1 MTSVW
6 KRLQRTGKRA
16 SRFQFVAS
24 YQELILECTQK
35 WQPDKIVIVW
45 TRRNRR
51 VCSKAHSW
59 QPGIKDP
66 FRGSAVWAVPE
77 NVDIT
82 ATLYRDPHSDHF
94 EEKEWTFQ
102 VEGES
107 RGHKKLLAVAPID
120 LRKFAAIN
128 SAPREVRL
136 PLTPRSVKVV
146 SAALTVSI
154 TCTLLREGK
163 ATDDDM
169 QSIASLL
176 SLKPSDI
183 ADLDDFNDEEEEDK
197 LQRQNRSSVGSAP
210 REPLRELSTL
220 AEEDDET
227 SLSTTKKESA
237 KLVTDDKHGHHSN
250 ERAKRLSRRSLES
263 EARMTAVP
271 SQDQR
276 LNEVW
281 KIREVT
287 PDNKPLL
294 SARAME
300 QPESAPRDG
309 CREARESLEE
319 MVSEPSVHP
328 EDAAIKKRGHTII
341 VTGDDTEVK
350 IPPMPSIPKR
360 AKVEREQVANKP
372 VEIAPEPAPFSYLPQ
387 RTSVSQDVT
396 FPEKILYA
404 EKTPDKTSEILEIK
418 VRSAEKDVRMTSG
431 VSAKAIG
438 DGQKSPKANAQNAY
452 REDLATVVDRG
463 ALTQPATAG
472 AENFPSS
479 DSNINQMLENV
490 QDETYK
496 KDQGSS
502 NDDQGLGDL
511 REHRLVERDGVE
523 EINIQEGEEREGNLE
538 NQFVL
543 QTTKDE
549 RKISDSPEA
558 VVHRGQE
565 TKAEFLEKIHETV
578 KEREVMVSEHESMLS
593 VGEILK
599 GTMYVKD
606 SVPEDTF
613 CTVDTSLQDT
623 REGDTDVQK
632 DNNINNTILENLQDD
647 QERIDGSEFEK
658 EVVSLV
664 VSEIEHTQDTL
675 GEIEHTQDTVS
686 DTEHSQATLDETKH
700 KQDTLVETKYTQD
713 TFSETEHMQD
723 TLGEMEH
730 TQDTL
735 DETKHT
741 QDTLGETE
749 NTQDTLDETKHTP
762 DTLGE
767 MEHTQDTLG
776 ETENTQ
782 DTLDETKHTPD
793 TLSEI
798 EHVQDTLGEME
809 HVQDTLSEIEHVQDT
824 LGETEHTQGTVDETK
839 HTQDTLG
846 ETENTHGTV
855 DETKHTQDT
864 LGDQLS
870 TQQPVTLAEK
880 TMRDMPVQKYN
891 KDQVQENNEKRQN
904 GAVTIM
910 DFEKETRIKES
921 TNRIENRVS
930 EPEMVEEKIT
940 QLDERLYQVTDK
952 DKALQDMT
960 VTTGEIGPGSYITHC
975 LIQCTQR
982 EIGWDNQ
989 DGTDKTEDTMHRAE
1003 YEIVGESEGIQTF
1016 DKKTAEKFTIDV
1028 VESGPQEKEQDL
1040 ITKSQYVIIM
1050 ESPEMAVNAKKLD
1063 PEEVGIQGDFILE
1076 ENEVSEMEIAQ
1087 ELNVDRITCEQIRNP
1102 SEEILMSEKHQ
1113 YPDDTLEVRSAN
1125 DQNKV
1130 RETHMLTNERLEEE
1144 TLKDEKE
1151 NQQLLENI
1159 SRSEEV
1165 VNLISRKEL
1174 YIQSCGWLD
1183 EEASSARKSISQE
1196 DSLDIEIINLPRE
1209 GEGYTEAEGHDNLLE
1224 KCLLTSSSV
1233 PTHGD
1238 RTGKETDIK
1247 VNEEELNLRAVKI
1260 EKMDCVE
1267 KVLDEKKKKDPWSW
1281 TKIRSD
1287 VEEATEVRA
1296 VNQGNEFYNTE
1307 EEASGSKDVAYQED
1321 LNTYL
1326 LIDGSLNVEE
1336 VYLGT
1341 TKNEP
1346 TDIVK
1351 QVFDREKEKDSFFW
1365 TNNSQDLK
1373 ASNER
1378 MVQKDDVQNTSIWGI
1393 EKLEDETDTSNELP
1407 DQENLSTCLL
1417 IDESLNVEE
1426 IYLGTTEI
1434 GKTDFSEEVVAQE
1447 KQEYSCLQPNDR
1459 LEFLALTNEETVDR
1473 KDEVPTT
1480 SIWGIEKLE
1489 EGMDTS
1495 KEVLG
1500 QEDLNTCLL
1509 VDRNL
1514 NIEEVYLGA
1523 TIIEKT
1529 DIDEQV
1535 LDKKNDDSCIW
1546 ENTSLAV
1553 EAPSKKETMDIKDKI
1568 YNKGI
1573 LTSERLIEEANGLI
1587 EVPDREDLNT
1597 SSLIDGSLNMEV
1609 VDLGTTK
1616 IEKTGLVM
1624 QELDQEKEPCFRTDI
1639 RLVVEA
1645 ATNVNRMNQK
1655 YEGRNTGI
1663 EIIKTLEDKAK
1674 EIDDQED
1681 LKTGFSIDGSL
1692 KVEPVII
1699 ESPQSQDDEAEETW
1713 FWANEELP
1721 KETANSEL
1729 AMDENYT
1736 VENEMEQC
1744 LLGTHNLHEAG
1755 EHDRGIKN
1763 KSDDEKRGQ
1772 QESKDGNI
1780 EVRDGIDDS
1789 VFVVAHDG
1797 KLQDTENSLEEQIKK
1812 TTIES
1817 RINTANTVEQGIIS
1831 VQNSSF
1837 KELEA
1842 EKKVNEEATTKTK
1855 ENIIKTSELP
1865 LDMKGEEG
1873 TVLEEVSTEGKKE
1886 EVSTSVQD
1894 TSAVMQ
1900 HKVLEITNA
1909 KNKISVEQFGFE
1921 VDEQTSSL
1929 RSGNVELDIKDL
1941 EKTEKVQGSTATS
1954 EDRTFNDDVSREA
1967 FKEPV
1972 SQETQHFR
1980 TEKVVEISSSSKD
1993 FIQNLAKTLQE
2004 YDFPQEIKVK
2014 GQKQV
2019 DLGGQDIENVVEDNN
2034 ELSRKDIES
2043 LNQEFHPTFA
2053 PSETYSID
2061 NSSPGAEESKT
2072 HLLSECALPISPP
2085 QTLGQQWSKEKKR
2098 LSQSAGQVGEEA
2110 PSTDSLLRWCQEVTS
2125 GYRGVRVNNFTTSW
2139 RNGLA
2144 FCAILHHFHPE
2155 NINYDILDPLNVK
2168 ENNKKAYDGF
2178 AALGIPPLLSPSDM
2192 LLRAVPDKLI
2202 ILTYICQI
2210 QSHFTRKKDPDN
2222 LPTSSKTV
2230 MEVEKPETVP
2240 ELPKELN
2247 STSKQQNVVSLEKS
2261 TKSSTSEEHIDSQS
2275 STSDKFLLNVESV
2288 KQKFSSI
2295 VSDEHSEKKPVLECP
2310 TGEEHKKKE
2319 KVANE
2324 AQSPET
2330 SSGKQDLPIYS
2341 PVESVPRY
2349 PTEEKR
2355 TIGSQVQEM
2364 ANTEKGQN
2372 ISGVVPPPRVKK
2384 RLSVNGGLLD
2394 MSLDEGES
2402 SASAPVAPPRKAG
2415 GLGHLRDA
2423 DLVKKR
2429 RSLIRSQSLSQ
2440 DEETDLTGKSHETSS
2455 RPSSQIINE
2464 PYPSTSTL
2472 SSSTVVPTPEAP
2484 GKEEEAMVL
2493 KDTSQYVTSE
2503 LEALE
2508 HQQDEIDSRAA
2519 IVEKDLRLMMEN
2531 GNDKEAEEA
2540 LIQEWF
2546 ILVNKK
2552 NALIR
2557 RQDELQLMAEEQDL
2571 ERRFELL
2578 SRDLRALLCTDEC
2591 LKSEAQK
2598 RREKLLLEELVSLVD
2613 QRDGLVR
2620 DLHIKERK
2628 AVEEDELIERSL
2640 EQRRRKLSKKE
2651 KCKIS

>member
-66 FRGSAVWAVPE
+66 FRGSVVWAVPE

-197 LQRQNRSSVGSAP
+197 FQRQNRSSVGSAP

-227 SLSTTKKESA
+227 SLSTTKKESV
-237 KLVTDDKHGHHSN
+237 KLETDNKHGHHNN
-250 ERAKRLSRRSLES
+250 ERAKRLSRKSLES

-281 KIREVT
+281 KIRDVT

-294 SARAME
+294 SDRAME

-309 CREARESLEE
+309 CREARESLQE
-319 MVSEPSVHP
+319 MVSEPSVLP

-341 VTGDDTEVK
+341 VTGDETEVK
-350 IPPMPSIPKR
+350 IPPIPSIPKR

-372 VEIAPEPAPFSYLPQ
+372 VELAPEPALFSYKETTLSDLPQ
-387 RTSVSQDVT
+387 RTSVSKDVT
-396 FPEKILYA
+396 FPQKVLYA
-404 EKTPDKTSEILEIK
+404 EKTPDKTSEILEMK
-418 VRSAEKDVRMTSG
+418 VWSAEKDVEI
-431 VSAKAIG
+431 V
-438 DGQKSPKANAQNAY
+438 QNSPKANDFAMPQIAY
-452 REDLATVVDRG
+452 REDLVTVVDRA
-463 ALTQPATAG
+463 ALTQPASAVV
-472 AENFPSS
+472 ESLSSS
-479 DSNINQMLENV
+479 DSNINQMPESVEDKTYNKV
-490 QDETYK
+490 QE
-496 KDQGSS
+496 SS
-502 NDDQGLGDL
+502 NDNQGLGDL
-511 REHRLVERDGVE
+511 KEQKLVEREGVE

-543 QTTKDE
+543 QSTKDE
-549 RKISDSPEA
+549 SKISDSREA
-558 VVHRGQE
+558 VVRRGQE
-565 TKAEFLEKIHETV
+565 TSSKAECLEKIHETV
-578 KEREVMVSEHESMLS
+578 KEREVIVSERESILS

-599 GTMYVKD
+599 GTMHFKD
-606 SVPEDTF
+606 TVPEDTF
-613 CTVDTSLQDT
+613 CTVDTRLQDT
-623 REGDTDVQK
+623 RECDTDEWK
-632 DNNINNTILENLQDD
+632 ESNINHPVLENLQED
-647 QERIDGSEFEK
+647 QGSLDNSEFEK
-658 EVVSLV
+658 EVVSLL
-664 VSEIEHTQDTL
+664 VSEIEHTQNAL
-675 GEIEHTQDTVS
+675 GETEHTQDTVS
-686 DTEHSQATLDETKH
+686 DTEHTQDTSGEIKDA
-700 KQDTLVETKYTQD
+700 QDTLL
-713 TFSETEHMQD
+713 ETEHTQD
-723 TLGEMEH
+723 TLGETEH

-741 QDTLGETE
+741 QDTLDETAHTQDTLDE
-749 NTQDTLDETKHTP
+749 TAHKQDTLDETKHTL
-762 DTLGE
+762 DTIDE
-767 MEHTQDTLG
+767 TRHTQDTLG
-776 ETENTQ
+776 ETE
-782 DTLDETKHTPD
+782 HM
-793 TLSEI
+793 
-798 EHVQDTLGEME
+798 QDTLG
-809 HVQDTLSEIEHVQDT
+809 
-824 LGETEHTQGTVDETK
+824 ETK

-846 ETENTHGTV
+846 ES
-855 DETKHTQDT
+855 KHTQGT

-904 GAVTIM
+904 GAVTTM
-910 DFEKETRIKES
+910 DIGKKKRITES
-921 TNRIENRVS
+921 TTRSENRVS
-930 EPEMVEEKIT
+930 ETETVEEKIT
-940 QLDERLYQVTDK
+940 QLHERLYQVTDK
-952 DKALQDMT
+952 DKSLQDMT
-960 VTTGEIGPGSYITHC
+960 VTTGEIGPGSFITHC

-982 EIGWDNQ
+982 EISRDNQ
-989 DGTDKTEDTMHRAE
+989 EGADKIGDTMHSAE
-1003 YEIVGESEGIQTF
+1003 YETMVESEGIQTF
-1016 DKKTAEKFTIDV
+1016 DKQTAETSTIDE
-1028 VESGPQEKEQDL
+1028 VESGPQEKEKDF
-1040 ITKSQYVIIM
+1040 ITKSQYVIIL

-1063 PEEVGIQGDFILE
+1063 PEEVGIPWDFIME
-1076 ENEVSEMEIAQ
+1076 ENKVSEMEIAQ
-1087 ELNVDRITCEQIRNP
+1087 EINVDRVTCEEIQTP
-1102 SEEILMSEKHQ
+1102 SEEILISEKYQ
-1113 YPDDTLEVRSAN
+1113 YPDDTLEARSAT
-1125 DQNKV
+1125 DPNKV
-1130 RETHMLTNERLEEE
+1130 REQHMLTSDERLQKE
-1144 TLKDEKE
+1144 TLKDEKG

-1159 SRSEEV
+1159 SGSEEA

-1174 YIQSCGWLD
+1174 YIQSCGWLE
-1183 EEASSARKSISQE
+1183 EEASTARKSTSQE

-1209 GEGYTEAEGHDNLLE
+1209 EEEHTETEGQDNLLE

-1233 PTHGD
+1233 PTRGD
-1238 RTGKETDIK
+1238 RIGKETDIK
-1247 VNEEELNLRAVKI
+1247 VNEEEVNLWAVKI
-1260 EKMDCVE
+1260 EKIDSDE
-1267 KVLDEKKKKDPWSW
+1267 KMLDEEKKKDPWSW
-1281 TKIRSD
+1281 TNSRSD
-1287 VEEATEVRA
+1287 VEEATEVKA
-1296 VNQGNEFYNTE
+1296 VNQDNELYNAGIWTAERIE
-1307 EEASGSKDVAYQED
+1307 EETSGSKDVADQED
-1321 LNTYL
+1321 LNSYL

-1341 TKNEP
+1341 SKNEP

-1351 QVFDREKEKDSFFW
+1351 QVFDHEEEKDSFLW
-1365 TNNSQDLK
+1365 TSNSQDSK

-1378 MVQKDDVQNTSIWGI
+1378 MDQKNEAQEASIWEI
-1393 EKLEDETDTSNELP
+1393 EKLEDEAVTSNELP
-1407 DQENLSTCLL
+1407 DQENVSTCLL
-1417 IDESLNVEE
+1417 IDESLNIEE
-1426 IYLGTTEI
+1426 IYLGTTKI
-1434 GKTDFSEEVVAQE
+1434 GKIDFSEQVGAQE
-1447 KQEYSCLQPNDR
+1447 KQEYSSLQTNDR
-1459 LEFLALTNEETVDR
+1459 LAFLALTNEETMDR
-1473 KDEVPTT
+1473 KDEDHTT
-1480 SIWGIEKLE
+1480 GIWRIERLE
-1489 EGMDTS
+1489 EETDTS

-1500 QEDLNTCLL
+1500 QEDLNTCLS

-1523 TIIEKT
+1523 TIIEET

-1535 LDKKNDDSCIW
+1535 LDKKNDDSCLW
-1546 ENTSLAV
+1546 TNTSLAV
-1553 EAPSKKETMDIKDKI
+1553 EAPSNKETMDIKDNI
-1568 YNKGI
+1568 YIKSI
-1573 LTSERLIEEANGLI
+1573 HTSESLAEEANGLI

-1597 SSLIDGSLNMEV
+1597 CSLIDVSLNMEEA
-1609 VDLGTTK
+1609 DLGTTK

-1624 QELDQEKEPCFRTDI
+1624 QELDQEKEPCYRTDI
-1639 RLVVEA
+1639 RLVMEA
-1645 ATNVNRMNQK
+1645 ATNENPINQK
-1655 YEGRNTGI
+1655 YKGHDTCI
-1663 EIIKTLEDKAK
+1663 QIINTLEDKAK
-1674 EIDDQED
+1674 EVDDQED
-1681 LKTGFSIDGSL
+1681 LKTCLPIDGSL

-1699 ESPQSQDDEAEETW
+1699 ENPQSQDDEAEETW

-1721 KETANSEL
+1721 KETASSEL
-1729 AMDENYT
+1729 VMDKMYA
-1736 VENEMEQC
+1736 VEKETEQC
-1744 LLGTHNLHEAG
+1744 LLAKHNLHEAG
-1755 EHDRGIKN
+1755 EIDRVIEN
-1763 KSDDEKRGQ
+1763 NNDGQ
-1772 QESKDGNI
+1772 KHGQRESKEGNI

-1797 KLQDTENSLEEQIKK
+1797 KLQNTENSIEEQNKK
-1812 TTIES
+1812 MTIEC
-1817 RINTANTVEQGIIS
+1817 RINTANTVEQVIKS
-1831 VQNSSF
+1831 EQDSSL
-1837 KELEA
+1837 KELKA
-1842 EKKVNEEATTKTK
+1842 EKKENEEETLKTN
-1855 ENIIKTSELP
+1855 ENIIKTAELP

-1873 TVLEEVSTEGKKE
+1873 TVLEEVSAEGKKE
-1886 EVSTSVQD
+1886 EVPSVQD
-1894 TSAVMQ
+1894 TSAVIQ

-1909 KNKISVEQFGFE
+1909 KNKMSVEHVGFE

-1929 RSGNVELDIKDL
+1929 RSGNVELYNKDL
-1941 EKTEKVQGSTATS
+1941 EKREKGQESTAAS
-1954 EDRTFNDDVSREA
+1954 EDRTFMDDVSQKA

-1980 TEKVVEISSSSKD
+1980 TEKVVEMSSSSKD
-1993 FIQNLAKTLQE
+1993 FIQNHAKTKE
-2004 YDFPQEIKVK
+2004 VE
-2014 GQKQV
+2014 GQKQL
-2019 DLGGQDIENVVEDNN
+2019 DLGDQDIENVVEESN

-2043 LNQEFHPTFA
+2043 LNQEFHATFA
-2053 PSETYSID
+2053 PSETCKTYSID
-2061 NSSPGAEESKT
+2061 NSSPVAEENKA
-2072 HLLSECALPISPP
+2072 HMLSQCTLAISPP

-2098 LSQSAGQVGEEA
+2098 LSQSAGQIGEEA

-2210 QSHFTRKKDPDN
+2210 QSHFTRKKDLDN

-2230 MEVEKPETVP
+2230 IEVEKPETVP
-2240 ELPKELN
+2240 EIPKELN
-2247 STSKQQNVVSLEKS
+2247 STSKQQNAVSLEKS
-2261 TKSSTSEEHIDSQS
+2261 TKSSTSEEHIDSQP
-2275 STSDKFLLNVESV
+2275 STSDKFLLNVESM

-2295 VSDEHSEKKPVLECP
+2295 VSDEHSEKKPVLDCQ

-2319 KVANE
+2319 KVTDDP
-2324 AQSPET
+2324 QSPEA

-2341 PVESVPRY
+2341 PVESIPRY

-2355 TIGSQVQEM
+2355 TIGSQVQETT
-2364 ANTEKGQN
+2364 NIEKGQN

-2440 DEETDLTGKSHETSS
+2440 DEETDVTGKSHETSS
-2455 RPSSQIINE
+2455 RPSSQIISE
-2464 PYPSTSTL
+2464 PHPSTSTS
-2472 SSSTVVPTPEAP
+2472 SSSTVVPTPETP
-2484 GKEEEAMVL
+2484 GKEEETMVL

-2519 IVEKDLRLMMEN
+2519 IVEKDLRLLMEN

-2546 ILVNKK
+2546 TLVNNK

-2651 KCKIS
+2651 KCQIS

>member
-66 FRGSAVWAVPE
+66 FRGSVVWAVPE

-227 SLSTTKKESA
+227 SLSTKKAPSLRDTSKPSLTSPPPVPPFYPRINKKVKSDKSSLPTAKKESV
-237 KLVTDDKHGHHSN
+237 KLETDDKHSHHSN

-294 SARAME
+294 SDRAME
-300 QPESAPRDG
+300 QPESAPRDM
-309 CREARESLEE
+309 CRESLEE
-319 MVSEPSVHP
+319 MVSETSVLP

-350 IPPMPSIPKR
+350 IPPIPCIPKR
-360 AKVEREQVANKP
+360 AKAEREQVVNKP
-372 VEIAPEPAPFSYLPQ
+372 VEIAPGPAQFSYKEATLGDLPQ
-387 RTSVSQDVT
+387 RTSVSKDVT
-396 FPEKILYA
+396 FPEKVLYA

-418 VRSAEKDVRMTSG
+418 VRSAEKDVKMTTPSG

-438 DGQKSPKANAQNAY
+438 DVQKSPKANDFAVAQNTC
-452 REDLATVVDRG
+452 REGLVTVVDRG
-463 ALTQPATAG
+463 ALTQPASAG
-472 AENFPSS
+472 AENLQIS
-479 DSNINQMLENV
+479 DNLNQMPENV
-490 QDETYK
+490 QDKTYTK
-496 KDQGSS
+496 VQESS
-502 NDDQGLGDL
+502 YDDRGLGAL
-511 REHRLVERDGVE
+511 REHRLVETEGVE
-523 EINIQEGEEREGNLE
+523 EIEGEEREGNLE

-543 QTTKDE
+543 QTTKNE
-549 RKISDSPEA
+549 SKISDSQEA
-558 VVHRGQE
+558 IVHRGQE
-565 TKAEFLEKIHETV
+565 TKAEFLEKIHEAV
-578 KEREVMVSEHESMLS
+578 KEREVIVSEPESILS

-599 GTMYVKD
+599 GMMYVKD
-606 SVPEDTF
+606 TVPEDTF
-613 CTVDTSLQDT
+613 CTVDASLQDT
-623 REGDTDVQK
+623 IECDTDVEK
-632 DNNINNTILENLQDD
+632 DSNTNNTILENLQD
-647 QERIDGSEFEK
+647 QERIDSSEFEK
-658 EVVSLV
+658 EVSLL
-664 VSEIEHTQDTL
+664 VSETEHTQDSL
-675 GEIEHTQDTVS
+675 GWVEH
-686 DTEHSQATLDETKH
+686 A
-700 KQDTLVETKYTQD
+700 QDTLG
-713 TFSETEHMQD
+713 ETEHMQD
-723 TLGEMEH
+723 TVSGTEHLQDALGKIKD

-749 NTQDTLDETKHTP
+749 HTQDTLGET
-762 DTLGE
+762 
-767 MEHTQDTLG
+767 EHTQDTLG
-776 ETENTQ
+776 ETEHTQ
-782 DTLDETKHTPD
+782 DTLGEVEHTQDMLGETEHTQD
-793 TLSEI
+793 TLGETEHTQDTVSNTEYMQDTLGEI
-798 EHVQDTLGEME
+798 KDTQDTLGETEHMQDTLGEME
-809 HVQDTLSEIEHVQDT
+809 HMQDT

-839 HTQDTLG
+839 HTQDTL
-846 ETENTHGTV
+846 
-855 DETKHTQDT
+855 D
-864 LGDQLS
+864 DQLS
-870 TQQPVTLAEK
+870 TQQPVPLAEK
-880 TMRDMPVQKYN
+880 TKRDMPGQKYN

-904 GAVTIM
+904 GAVTTVDI
-910 DFEKETRIKES
+910 EKETWIKES
-921 TNRIENRVS
+921 TNRSETRVS
-930 EPEMVEEKIT
+930 EPERVEEKMT

-952 DKALQDMT
+952 DKDLQDMT
-960 VTTGEIGPGSYITHC
+960 ETTGDKGPGSYITHC

-982 EIGWDNQ
+982 EISRDNQ
-989 DGTDKTEDTMHRAE
+989 DGADKAEDTMRRDE
-1003 YEIVGESEGIQTF
+1003 YEIAVESDGIQTF
-1016 DKKTAEKFTIDV
+1016 EKHTAEKSTIDV
-1028 VESGPQEKEQDL
+1028 VESRLQEKEKEL
-1040 ITKSQYVIIM
+1040 ITKSQYVIIL
-1050 ESPEMAVNAKKLD
+1050 ESPEMAVNVKKLD

-1076 ENEVSEMEIAQ
+1076 ENKVSEIEIAP
-1087 ELNVDRITCEQIRNP
+1087 EINVDRVTCEQMRNL
-1102 SEEILMSEKHQ
+1102 SEDILMSEKYQ
-1113 YPDDTLEVRSAN
+1113 YPDDNSEVRSSN
-1125 DQNKV
+1125 DPNKV
-1130 RETHMLTNERLEEE
+1130 RETHMLTNERPEEE

-1151 NQQLLENI
+1151 NQPLLENI
-1159 SRSEEV
+1159 SRSEEA

-1196 DSLDIEIINLPRE
+1196 DSLDIEIINLPSE
-1209 GEGYTEAEGHDNLLE
+1209 GEGYTETKGKDNLLE

-1233 PTHGD
+1233 STHGD
-1238 RTGKETDIK
+1238 RIGKETARK
-1247 VNEEELNLRAVKI
+1247 VNEEEETLRAVMI
-1260 EKMDCVE
+1260 EKTDIVE
-1267 KVLDEKKKKDPWSW
+1267 KVLDKKKKKDPWSW
-1281 TKIRSD
+1281 ASSRSD
-1287 VEEATEVRA
+1287 VEESTEVKA
-1296 VNQGNEFYNTE
+1296 E
-1307 EEASGSKDVAYQED
+1307 EETSGSKDVADQED
-1321 LNTYL
+1321 VNTYL

-1346 TDIVK
+1346 ADIVK
-1351 QVFDREKEKDSFFW
+1351 QVFAHEKEKDSFFW

-1373 ASNER
+1373 ASSER
-1378 MVQKDDVQNTSIWGI
+1378 MDQKTSIWEI
-1393 EKLEDETDTSNELP
+1393 EKLEDETGTSNELP

-1434 GKTDFSEEVVAQE
+1434 GKTDISEQAVDQE
-1447 KQEYSCLQPNDR
+1447 KQEYSGLQTNDR
-1459 LEFLALTNEETVDR
+1459 LDFLALTNEVTMDR
-1473 KDEVPTT
+1473 KDEVSTT
-1480 SIWGIEKLE
+1480 SIWEIERLE
-1489 EGMDTS
+1489 
-1495 KEVLG
+1495 EVLG

-1529 DIDEQV
+1529 DLDEQV
-1535 LDKKNDDSCIW
+1535 LDKKNDDSCLW
-1546 ENTSLAV
+1546 ENTSLTV
-1553 EAPSKKETMDIKDKI
+1553 EAPSNKEAMDIKDKI

-1573 LTSERLIEEANGLI
+1573 HTSERLVEEANELI

-1597 SSLIDGSLNMEV
+1597 CSLIDGSLNVEA

-1624 QELDQEKEPCFRTDI
+1624 QELDHEKEPCFRTDI
-1639 RLVVEA
+1639 RLVV
-1645 ATNVNRMNQK
+1645 NPLNQK
-1655 YEGRNTGI
+1655 YEGHNTGTH
-1663 EIIKTLEDKAK
+1663 IIKTLENKAT
-1674 EIDDQED
+1674 EVDDQED
-1681 LKTGFSIDGSL
+1681 LKTCLSIDGSL

-1699 ESPQSQDDEAEETW
+1699 ENPQSQDDEAEETW
-1713 FWANEELP
+1713 FWANEEL
-1721 KETANSEL
+1721 
-1729 AMDENYT
+1729 
-1736 VENEMEQC
+1736 
-1744 LLGTHNLHEAG
+1744 HEAG
-1755 EHDRGIKN
+1755 EHDRGIEN
-1763 KSDDEKRGQ
+1763 NSDGQKSGQ
-1772 QESKDGNI
+1772 QESEEGNI

-1789 VFVVAHDG
+1789 AFVVALDG
-1797 KLQDTENSLEEQIKK
+1797 TLQDTEKSLEEQIKK
-1812 TTIES
+1812 NTIES
-1817 RINTANTVEQGIIS
+1817 RINTANTEQVIQS
-1831 VQNSSF
+1831 VQGSSF

-1842 EKKVNEEATTKTK
+1842 EKKVNEEETTKTN
-1855 ENIIKTSELP
+1855 ENIIKTAEPP

-1873 TVLEEVSTEGKKE
+1873 TVVEEMSTEGKKE
-1886 EVSTSVQD
+1886 EVPTSVQD

-1909 KNKISVEQFGFE
+1909 QNKRSVEQ
-1921 VDEQTSSL
+1921 VDFKVSEQTSSL

-1941 EKTEKVQGSTATS
+1941 KKSEKVQESTAAS
-1954 EDRTFNDDVSREA
+1954 EDRTFKGDVSREA

-1972 SQETQHFR
+1972 SEETQHFR
-1980 TEKVVEISSSSKD
+1980 TEKVVEMSSSSKD
-1993 FIQNLAKTLQE
+1993 FLQNHAKTLQG
-2004 YDFPQEIKVK
+2004 YHFPQEIKVE
-2014 GQKQV
+2014 GQKQL
-2019 DLGGQDIENVVEDNN
+2019 DLGGQDIENVLEDNN
-2034 ELSRKDIES
+2034 ELSRKDIDS
-2043 LNQEFHPTFA
+2043 LDQEFHPTFA
-2053 PSETYSID
+2053 PRETYSID
-2061 NSSPGAEESKT
+2061 NSSPGAEESKA
-2072 HLLSECALPISPP
+2072 HLLSECTLPISSP

-2098 LSQSAGQVGEEA
+2098 LSQSTGQVGEEA

-2125 GYRGVRVNNFTTSW
+2125 GYRSVRVNNFTTSW

-2155 NINYDILDPLNVK
+2155 SINYDILDPLNVK

-2192 LLRAVPDKLI
+2192 LLCAVPDKLI

-2210 QSHFTRKKDPDN
+2210 QSHFTRNKDPDT
-2222 LPTSSKTV
+2222 LPTSLKTV
-2230 MEVEKPETVP
+2230 IEVEKPGAVP
-2240 ELPKELN
+2240 EIPKDLN
-2247 STSKQQNVVSLEKS
+2247 STTKQQNAVSLEKS
-2261 TKSSTSEEHIDSQS
+2261 IINSTSEDHIDSQS
-2275 STSDKFLLNVESV
+2275 STTDKFLLNVESM

-2295 VSDEHSEKKPVLECP
+2295 VSDEHTEKKPVLECQ

-2319 KVANE
+2319 KVTNE

-2330 SSGKQDLPIYS
+2330 SSRKQDLPIYS
-2341 PVESVPRY
+2341 LVESAPRY

-2355 TIGSQVQEM
+2355 TIGSQVQET

-2402 SASAPVAPPRKAG
+2402 SALAPVAPPRKAG

-2440 DEETDLTGKSHETSS
+2440 DEETDLTGKSHEASS

-2464 PYPSTSTL
+2464 PCPSTSTL
-2472 SSSTVVPTPEAP
+2472 SSSTVVPTPETP
-2484 GKEEEAMVL
+2484 GKEEESMVL

-2519 IVEKDLRLMMEN
+2519 IVEKDLRLMMEK

-2546 ILVNKK
+2546 ILVNRK

-2651 KCKIS
+2651 KCQIS